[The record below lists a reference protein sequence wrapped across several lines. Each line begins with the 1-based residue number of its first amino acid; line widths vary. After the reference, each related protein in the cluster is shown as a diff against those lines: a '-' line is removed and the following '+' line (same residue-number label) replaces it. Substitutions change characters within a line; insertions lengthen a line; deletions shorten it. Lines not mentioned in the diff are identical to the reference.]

1 MRKSGKPTTALTERS
16 FYRAG
21 PDHRSVLGGVIP
33 DFLTIRQLFDFR
45 GVEIGRWVTQDEQ
58 EHAAACF
65 YDALCDLAQILAG
78 QPLPTAKVLRL
89 RRELISLRG
98 TLALQY
104 GRGGRPGVSAHYS
117 PLQRS
122 FALAKNAGPGS
133 IAHEWFHAFDH
144 YMATKAFTGAP
155 AMSFASSLWLQNKS
169 ATEHPLNTLLGDCF
183 KAILLSADGNDPS
196 PLFIASAAQDKAL
209 NIHYY
214 SQPEEL
220 CARAFEAFIQDASI
234 KNVFLVKGSKAS
246 AEAQSGLYPQ
256 DEQRRT
262 INLAFSRYFSA
273 LCQAL
278 LRQPTEFNR

>member
-1 MRKSGKPTTALTERS
+1 MRKSGKSTTALTERS

-65 YDALCDLAQILAG
+65 FDALCDLAQILAG
-78 QPLPTAKVLRL
+78 QPLATAKTLRL

-183 KAILLSADGNDPS
+183 KAILLSVDGNDPS

>member
-1 MRKSGKPTTALTERS
+1 MLFRS
-16 FYRAG
+16 
-21 PDHRSVLGGVIP
+21 
-33 DFLTIRQLFDFR
+33 
-45 GVEIGRWVTQDEQ
+45 
-58 EHAAACF
+58 
-65 YDALCDLAQILAG
+65 
-78 QPLPTAKVLRL
+78 
-89 RRELISLRG
+89 
-98 TLALQY
+98 
-104 GRGGRPGVSAHYS
+104 
-117 PLQRS
+117 
-122 FALAKNAGPGS
+122 
-133 IAHEWFHAFDH
+133 
-144 YMATKAFTGAP
+144 
-155 AMSFASSLWLQNKS
+155 
-169 ATEHPLNTLLGDCF
+169 LNTLLGDCF
-183 KAILLSADGNDPS
+183 KAILLSVDGNDPS